1 MIRVFC
7 TKKIIEMLPK
17 APQPYTGEIPE
28 LDKWCVNLTTI
39 QRRKAVIAICADTR
53 YGFVLWGLRK
63 TEFEKLPELISNGIR
78 ETFNYYGIRAEVAD
92 AYLSGLPVLCTG
104 NNRKDTA
111 RLNRLTIDVS
121 SMRFDSQLT
130 DLLPIGLASIIND
143 IPVDVTT
150 KNAFFPLDRM
160 LEKLKEKYGM
170 NPICRPAFEITAR
183 MDLDVTEARRVVLV
197 PASYTF
203 EELHL
208 SLQAAFGW
216 KKYHMYEFNIGQER
230 ISCTDEW
237 DDEETPKLASDTV
250 LSDYLK
256 EGDELV
262 YYYDFGD
269 SWEVSIRVTSL
280 IPDFDK
286 PGPECTECEG
296 AAPPEDVGGVPGFVE
311 FMEAYKD
318 PDHPEHEEM
327 LEWVGYLWRSEPDIR
342 SINARMRR

>member
-1 MIRVFC
+1 
-7 TKKIIEMLPK
+7 
-17 APQPYTGEIPE
+17 
-28 LDKWCVNLTTI
+28 
-39 QRRKAVIAICADTR
+39 
-53 YGFVLWGLRK
+53 
-63 TEFEKLPELISNGIR
+63 
-78 ETFNYYGIRAEVAD
+78 
-92 AYLSGLPVLCTG
+92 
-104 NNRKDTA
+104 
-111 RLNRLTIDVS
+111 
-121 SMRFDSQLT
+121 MRFDSQLT

-216 KKYHMYEFNIGQER
+216 KNYHMYEFNIGQER

-327 LEWVGYLWRSEPDIR
+327 LEWVGYLWRPEPDIR